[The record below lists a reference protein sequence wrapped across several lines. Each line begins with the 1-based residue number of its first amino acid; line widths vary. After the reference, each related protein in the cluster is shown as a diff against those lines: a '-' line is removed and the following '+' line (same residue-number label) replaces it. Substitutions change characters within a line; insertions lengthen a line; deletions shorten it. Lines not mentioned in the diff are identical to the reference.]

1 MINPTDK
8 VKSVVKCMGLA
19 FAALTLLPTESHA
32 KVIPCSAPDV
42 ASLNVC
48 IASAPVYGTANA
60 DTVVVQLT
68 KGGSYSGQQISILA
82 KKNLWIIGDTSSA
95 ATDATRPRF
104 KYQDRKHVYNGP
116 NASLRADTT
125 ATGTF
130 FEFNGTFWINHS
142 DNIRIQGIL
151 VDGGSDVA
159 TTTTDRIFAYP
170 VSYKDEATAPI
181 VTIRGNVGI
190 NIRLSRNVQVR
201 YTSLTNTWYGI
212 RVDGGNLGGAFAY
225 PNPNDPINEVA
236 ATLPTSRAGLY
247 GNHLIERNR
256 IYDNVFGTLLER
268 DWDLASVFRNN
279 LIWGNYL
286 RHWESFPG
294 YITGLKAADDL
305 PRPAG
310 DKDALCWSLVGGAF
324 LMDDV
329 ALTPYRIHNNTFARN
344 ATVFGSVYK
353 SGTQH
358 LFYNNLVEAPFKY
371 HNATPDIQVNGD
383 GYTQTERKTE
393 MLQYFSEHQRANR
406 IVPQDGVVAAGS
418 RTSAMNLWNSTANFR
433 LFRMRMIREPD
444 NQSSFNWRGNNKG
457 WSNDNSDKD
466 SLAMTWIPDENGT
479 ATLQQISDTGG
490 LVKYI
495 RHNFWSGTWPDPM
508 DGNATPGGCGSNGT
522 ACWSP
527 PYVPKSVRPQLT
539 DPSVFRDVSGFDIRW
554 AYSLQLVNTA
564 TPTASGF
571 LRPDAVASAK
581 LKIPTGGWPTY
592 EGTDTKPLGIGALTP
607 TGAWMAPD
615 RRLVL
620 KDTLIEAVQG
630 GMVRFRMNISG
641 EGISDADIKSLRV
654 KSAKFYNDVPVSDT
668 MYTEGPDPLKSK
680 PYYVQRPGTV
690 LSAKAWPLP
699 YDFRSVDYNRA
710 GYNLDDSLSKYKL
723 RPDNVFL
730 GEIGNPAKWL
740 PSDSLYARAEVVL
753 EATLN
758 DGTVIY
764 SNPGVFMFSRPRFQL
779 NVTVTDINGRD
790 LPLDGDGIS
799 RQVLAGQPLIVKISA
814 KTSTKLPVDFSGYA
828 NLQIGNA
835 GELHGPDGN
844 WLQKRISAAVWK
856 TLHPNDTI
864 RNYFAKNETVTD
876 TIRAKYSPAIGSLV
890 YRSIF
895 QASNGDLLPYFIQ
908 GNSPAL
914 RVLPN
919 TIYQATVDT
928 VIYETDTTTPD
939 PTKKGLNS
947 VRPKEDST
955 NVTELPR
962 KPTSKAHVVINLR
975 DMYGNAMVDSGKVA
989 RERGLMI
996 RVTAPSGMLM
1006 FGADGASGGKADS
1019 LFTIPDNSQ
1028 ITFDGLFPT
1037 ASAGFLPLVTTIV
1050 DTSTDPTHK
1059 KALYGND
1066 TTWIKVIS
1074 GGVQVAWIEASSET
1088 QVYEVSSTVGRAMT
1102 YRIGVFLKDA
1112 ISKTYNA
1119 TIPLTLPANYVAY
1132 APGAPGVALKSIDV
1146 VAGVSAPF
1154 VVRSLDSLRSTDT
1167 LVADVASELDAPG
1180 LLLSHL
1186 SYPNAVKALFTGEC
1200 DRPSQ
1205 IRVSFDSSL
1214 WFHDNA
1220 IVKDSIRAVFAG
1232 QRLQPS
1238 IAAAASKE
1246 LLSQDGKDL
1255 TISWNAVGAGT
1266 SDTNVVTLWNPLAGR
1281 YVSRSI
1287 PVLVDSTPPVLL
1299 AVNVYQFNYKNA
1311 AGVSVPRDSVVA
1323 TFSSPIQTK
1332 FIPAGMLFPFEI
1344 LRDGVKAPIN
1354 KESVLLR
1361 DVAVVDGAKGT
1372 YAFVFDG
1379 QENQIVPN
1387 DTLILPTSGGVFVG
1401 SNGLPATNGCITP
1414 GTTIVGRLFPKDSWI
1429 VDRDGDGNGDSVF
1442 IVLREPLAQYPDS
1455 IKIRWGTA
1463 AETFTVT
1470 SEMLQKWNVRVTDG
1484 SGVGDTLIGIPLPSA
1499 FGVAKGTFPASSLS
1513 WTHVRT
1519 AGPADTAYF
1528 NAGLVKVRIRDS
1540 IGPAAVRAE
1549 LVYDQANSGFDTLD
1563 IGLSEAIQGIAK
1575 GDSASL
1581 GFLLKSGAFPDGSVL
1596 ISVSGNQ
1603 VRIAVPNTVVK
1614 PIVRGDSLRVKPG
1627 SQGGKVLDGSVAK
1640 NAAGDLNPWV
1650 RIEADIRPPL
1660 KGWYLDTNGDGRVET
1675 ALLRFVQ
1682 NPRGACAQYAFHWPT
1697 MDSTR
1702 SPSLKAVCVLD
1713 TTAKD
1718 SLLWRVSFSPFGF
1731 GVTGSSVASKVAL
1744 GEQLPTLGSTTYRFP
1759 MIDSVGPVLLDSSYL
1774 TDNSNTSLYPDT
1786 LHITPS
1792 EAVVAAQ
1799 INPSTRAKLI
1809 VQFRRGSKVIA
1820 DSTVSILA
1828 LNCPDASNCYLVVS
1842 TSSKYRPV
1850 PGDYV
1855 RLSVADSVFDATASH
1870 NAPSKNNPF
1879 QIIHGTPR
1887 PPYLSAYYD
1896 RDHDGRIDSVAM
1908 AFTVTPA
1915 PGSVIEVS
1923 DPSGLTDKVRQYV
1936 VTGKEGDVIGFS
1948 IEPWG
1953 ENVTSVSPWTYARLI
1968 DKVTN
1973 DTAKFGLSDSV
1984 PPVIVDP
1991 TIANSS
1997 VRDGSVPDTLR
2008 FKASELVNF
2017 DPSKGISF
2025 SYKPK
2030 GSDSSIVITMDVVKV
2045 TFDSLTGT
2053 WVVLVKPLGDNHPV
2067 DGDSIRFA
2075 PGKGVTDLSGNGS
2088 GQDAKS
2094 TEVKEIRPRILPP
2107 IAEVETPIV
2116 KIEDNPKGNA
2126 FEVVTANPG
2135 VGGSGKSKWS
2145 PVTPG
2150 GVSNPGDPTA
2160 GRAVISFSSNMPSVM
2175 QFYIYDQMGTFVH
2188 AFRLELTKAFLAKA
2202 QKNKLGET
2210 MIGVTWNG
2218 TSQTGASVADGIYMV
2233 RLVIQRE
2240 LTGFEAEQGSRAGAI
2255 ENHVVKVGIH
2265 H

>member
-8 VKSVVKCMGLA
+8 VKSVMKCIGLA
-19 FAALTLLPTESHA
+19 FAALTLLPTALSA
-32 KVIPCSAPDV
+32 KLVDCSAADL
-42 ASLNVC
+42 ASLNAC
-48 IASAPVYGTANA
+48 IATAPAYGSATT
-60 DTVVVQLT
+60 DTVVVKVAAKT
-68 KGGSYSGQQISILA
+68 NGYAGSQIRILD
-82 KKNLWIIGDTSSA
+82 KKNLWLVGDTSEA

-104 KYQDRKHVYNGP
+104 NYQDTKHVYSGQK
-116 NASLRADTT
+116 SDLRNDTS
-125 ATGTF
+125 ANGTF
-130 FEFNGTFWINHS
+130 FEYNGTLWINKS
-142 DNIRIQGIL
+142 ENIRIQGIL
-151 VDGGSDVA
+151 IDGKDAAA
-159 TTTTDRIFAYP
+159 TVSGNVNRIFAFP
-170 VSYKDEATAPI
+170 VTYSDDVAAP
-181 VTIRGNVGI
+181 VNNIRGNVGI
-190 NIRLSRNVQVR
+190 NIRLSRNVQIR
-201 YTSLTNTWYGI
+201 YTSITNSWFGI
-212 RVDGGNLGGAFAY
+212 RVDGGNLGGAFSF
-225 PNPNDPINEVA
+225 PNPNDPIKEVA

-247 GNHLIERNR
+247 GSHLIERNR
-256 IYDNVFGTLLER
+256 IYDNTFGALLER
-268 DWDLASVFRNN
+268 DWDLPSVFRNN
-279 LIWGNYL
+279 LFWDNYL
-286 RHWESFPG
+286 RHYEAKPG
-294 YITGLKAADDL
+294 YVKGLAVADAAK
-305 PRPAG
+305 RPAG
-310 DKDALCWSLVGGAF
+310 DVNALKWSVVGGAF

-329 ALTPYRIHNNTFARN
+329 ALTPYRIHNNTFMRN

-353 SGTQH
+353 GGTQH
-358 LFYNNLVEAPFKY
+358 LFYNNLVGAPFQFNKLT
-371 HNATPDIQVNGD
+371 AKVQGQ
-383 GYTQTERKTE
+383 YTMTDRKTE

-406 IVPQDGVVAAGS
+406 VVPQDGIAAVAD
-418 RTSAMNLWNSTANFR
+418 RTSKMNLWNNDANFR
-433 LFRMRMIREPD
+433 LFRMRMIRFPQTET
-444 NQSSFNWRGNNKG
+444 QFNWRGNADQWKNQDG
-457 WSNDNSDKD
+457 DKD
-466 SLAMTWIPDENGT
+466 SLAMTWIPEESST
-479 ATLQQISDTGG
+479 ATLQDLSDTGG
-490 LVKYI
+490 VVKYI
-495 RHNFWSGTWPDPM
+495 RHNMWSGTWPDPM
-508 DGNATPGGCGSNGT
+508 DGNATPSGCGTGGT

-527 PYVPKSVRPQLT
+527 PYVPKSVRPQLN
-539 DPSVFRDVSGFDIRW
+539 DPNVFRDVSGFDVRW
-554 AYSLQLVNTA
+554 SYTLPLANTS
-564 TPTASGF
+564 TPTDAGF
-571 LRPDAVASAK
+571 LRPDAATAST
-581 LKIPTGGWPTY
+581 LRIPKGGWKTY
-592 EGTDTKPLGIGALTP
+592 EGTSTEPLDIGAL
-607 TGAWMAPD
+607 APSKGWAVPAQ
-615 RRLVL
+615 RLIL
-620 KDTLIEAVQG
+620 KDTLIEAVQA
-630 GMVRFRMNISG
+630 GMVRFRMNISA
-641 EGISDADIKSLRV
+641 EGFTDADIVALKV
-654 KSAKFYNDVPVSDT
+654 KSAKFYNDVPVADT
-668 MYTEGPDPLKSK
+668 AYTEGPDKDGVK
-680 PYYVQRPGTV
+680 PYYVQRVGTV
-690 LSAKAWPLP
+690 LSQKAWPIP
-699 YDFRSVDYNRA
+699 YPFASADYNRA
-710 GYNLDDSLSKYKL
+710 GYSVDDSLTKYKL

-730 GEIGNPAKWL
+730 AEINNPAKWL
-740 PSDSLYARAEVVL
+740 PQDSLYARAEVVL
-753 EATLN
+753 EATLK
-758 DGTVIY
+758 DGRVVY

-799 RQVLAGQPLIVKISA
+799 RQVLAGQPLIVKVSA

-828 NLQIGNA
+828 NLQVGNA

-844 WLQKRISAAVWK
+844 WLQKRISASVWN
-856 TLHPNDTI
+856 TLHPNDTVKD
-864 RNYFAKNETVTD
+864 YFAKNATVTD
-876 TIRAKYSPAIGSLV
+876 TIRAKYSPAIGSLI
-890 YRSIF
+890 YRAIF
-895 QASNGDLLPYFIQ
+895 QANGGELLPYFIQ
-908 GNSPAL
+908 GSSPAL

-928 VIYETDTTTPD
+928 IIYETDTTTPD
-939 PTKKGLNS
+939 PTKKGLNT

-962 KPTSKAHVVINLR
+962 KPASKAHVVVNLR

-1006 FGADGASGGKADS
+1006 FGADGASGGKTDS
-1019 LFTIPDNSQ
+1019 LFKIPDNSQ

-1050 DTSTDPTHK
+1050 DTNTDPTHK
-1059 KALYGND
+1059 KAIYGND
-1066 TTWIKVIS
+1066 TSWIKVIS
-1074 GGVQVAWIEASSET
+1074 GGVQVAWIEASSES
-1088 QVYEVSSTVGRAMT
+1088 QVYEVTSTVGRTMT

-1119 TIPLTLPANYVAY
+1119 TIPLSLPANYIAY
-1132 APGAPGVALKSIDV
+1132 APAAPGVALKSIDV

-1154 VVRSLDSLRSTDT
+1154 VVRSLDSLRSTDSLT
-1167 LVADVASELDAPG
+1167 ADVASEQDAPG

-1186 SYPNAVKALFTGEC
+1186 SYPKVVKALFTGEC

-1214 WFHDNA
+1214 EFHDNA

-1238 IAAAASKE
+1238 IAALASKE
-1246 LLSQDGKDL
+1246 LLSPDGKDL
-1255 TISWNAVGAGT
+1255 TIAWNAAGAGT

-1287 PVLVDSTPPVLL
+1287 PLLVDSTPPVLL
-1299 AVNVYQFNYKNA
+1299 SAKVYQFNYKNS

-1323 TFSSPIQTK
+1323 TFSAPIQTK
-1332 FIPAGMLFPFEI
+1332 FIPAGLLFPFEI
-1344 LRDGVKAPIN
+1344 LRDGVTAPIN
-1354 KESVLLR
+1354 KASLLLR
-1361 DVAVVDGAKGT
+1361 DAAVVDSAKGL

-1387 DTLILPTSGGVFVG
+1387 DTLILPTSGSVFVG
-1401 SNGLPATNGCITP
+1401 SNGLPATNGCATP
-1414 GTTIVGRLFPKDSWI
+1414 GTSIVGRLFPKDAWI

-1484 SGVGDTLIGIPLPSA
+1484 SGAGDTLIGIALPSA

-1540 IGPAAVRAE
+1540 IGPAVAHAE

-1575 GDSASL
+1575 GDSASI

-1603 VRIAVPNTVVK
+1603 VRIAVPNTVAK

-1627 SQGGKVLDGSVAK
+1627 SQGGKVNDASVAK

-1682 NPRGACAQYAFHWPT
+1682 NPRGECAQYAFHWPT

-1702 SPSLKAVCVLD
+1702 SPSLKAGCVLD
-1713 TTAKD
+1713 SASKD
-1718 SLLWRVSFSPFGF
+1718 SLLWRVSFSPFAF
-1731 GVTGSSVASKVAL
+1731 GVTGSNVASKVAL
-1744 GEQLPTLGSTTYRFP
+1744 GEQLPTFGSTTYRFP

-1774 TDNSNTSLYPDT
+1774 ADNANTSLYPDT
-1786 LHITPS
+1786 LRITPS

-1799 INPSTRAKLI
+1799 INSNTRARLI

-1842 TSSKYRPV
+1842 SSSKYRPV

-1855 RLSVADSVFDATASH
+1855 RLSVADSVFDATTSH

-1915 PGSVIEVS
+1915 LGSVIEVS

-1936 VTGKEGDVIGFS
+1936 VTGKEGDVIGFG
-1948 IEPWG
+1948 IDPWG
-1953 ENVTSVSPWTYARLI
+1953 ENVTSVSPWTYARII

-1973 DTAKFGLSDSV
+1973 DTAKFGLADSV
-1984 PPVIVDP
+1984 PPVIVNP

-2030 GSDSSIVITMDVVKV
+2030 GSDSSIVITMDVVKL

-2053 WVVLVKPLGDNHPV
+2053 WVILVKPLGDNHPV

-2075 PGKGVTDLSGNGS
+2075 PGKGITDLSGNGS
-2088 GQDAKS
+2088 GVEAKS

-2116 KIEDNPKGNA
+2116 TVDERPKGNP
-2126 FEVVTANPG
+2126 FEIVTANPG
-2135 VGGSGKSKWS
+2135 VGGSGKTKWV

-2150 GVSNPGDPTA
+2150 GVSNPVDPTA

-2188 AFRLELTKAFLAKA
+2188 AFHLELTRAFLAKA

-2218 TSQTGASVADGIYMV
+2218 TSQTGATVADGIYMI

-2240 LTGFEAEQGSRAGAI
+2240 LTGYEANQGARAGAI